1 MRSLIA
7 GLVLALMAD
16 PATAQQ
22 RIPPE
27 QAQNDAK
34 FLAGKAAHLDPLPL
48 RIYPAPDNAMGW
60 RLGEWEVLI
69 LPDKDLSD
77 ATLPKVGKD
86 PTPVAQLWCRNL
98 APVIEGKATAKDK
111 LRIVKVGDQKPAR
124 TLFLLGMRKTA
135 AGSYELL
142 IYGNGQAPLLIL
154 PLQEANEK
162 LDLPIRVLLNR
173 VSEDRVQLAINVL
186 GEYRA
191 RLAVAQQP
199 P

>member
-1 MRSLIA
+1 
-7 GLVLALMAD
+7 
-16 PATAQQ
+16 
-22 RIPPE
+22 
-27 QAQNDAK
+27 
-34 FLAGKAAHLDPLPL
+34 
-48 RIYPAPDNAMGW
+48 
-60 RLGEWEVLI
+60 
-69 LPDKDLSD
+69 
-77 ATLPKVGKD
+77 
-86 PTPVAQLWCRNL
+86 VAQLWCRNL
-98 APVIEGKATAKDK
+98 APVIDGKAIAKDK
-111 LRIVKVGDQKPAR
+111 LRFVKVGDQKPAR

-142 IYGNGQAPLLIL
+142 IYGNGRAPLLIL